1 MVEDDGLGVETLLLL
16 SLMLPY
22 SMFTRIEKEI
32 HSHSDVDKNKIL
44 RFSF

>member
-1 MVEDDGLGVETLLLL
+1 MVEDDGLGIETLLLL
-16 SLMLPY
+16 SLMPPY
-22 SMFTRIEKEI
+22 SKFTRIEKEI